1 MKKKLLLPI
10 CVLSFLATVFFG
22 IRLAAGLTALLE
34 QAGASGG
41 IIGGADAPTAIFWLT
56 YILPRTPIFWGAIC
70 SLAVFLTSGIA
81 AIVPHKHK

>member
-22 IRLAAGLTALLE
+22 IRLGMGITGLLQL
-34 QAGASGG
+34 GASGG

-70 SLAVFLTSGIA
+70 SLAVFLTSGIV
-81 AIVPHKHK
+81 AIVLHKHK